1 MMISQHSQGGCSYE
15 RAGREVD
22 IMARISYV
30 EKDQTPPEV
39 EQNFARFEKALGRV
53 PNFFKA
59 MAHAPVL
66 LQKFMELDAAM
77 RSTKL
82 DRKLRELAY
91 LKASQVN
98 GCEYCF
104 KAHAGL
110 GLRGGLTEDQIAQL
124 PSYKTSPAY
133 DDTQR
138 LVIEYAEEVT
148 KHVCAPEALMN
159 RLKEHFSEQELVEL
173 NLTVGIAQITNRF
186 NESFK
191 VDLDL

>member
-1 MMISQHSQGGCSYE
+1 
-15 RAGREVD
+15 
-22 IMARISYV
+22 MARISYV
-30 EKDQTPPEV
+30 EKEQTPPEV
-39 EQNFARFEKALGRV
+39 EQQFARFEKALGRV

-59 MAHAPVL
+59 MAHAPVF
-66 LQKFMELDAAM
+66 LQKFMEFDGAM

-104 KAHAGL
+104 KAHSGL
-110 GLRGGLTEDQIAQL
+110 GLRGGLTQEQL
-124 PSYKTSPAY
+124 EQLSSYKSSAAY
-133 DDTQR
+133 DDLQK

-148 KHVCAPEALMN
+148 KHVRAPEALMN
-159 RLKEHFSEQELVEL
+159 QLKAHLNEQELVEL

-191 VDLDL
+191 IDLDV